1 MTFLKKIPMLD
12 VHFDC
17 ENNLIFLLLPPSI
30 IHIFLKKQD
39 IKVNNR
45 NGRTRSEIRKY
56 LEI

>member
-1 MTFLKKIPMLD
+1 MLD

-45 NGRTRSEIRKY
+45 NGRTRSGIRKY